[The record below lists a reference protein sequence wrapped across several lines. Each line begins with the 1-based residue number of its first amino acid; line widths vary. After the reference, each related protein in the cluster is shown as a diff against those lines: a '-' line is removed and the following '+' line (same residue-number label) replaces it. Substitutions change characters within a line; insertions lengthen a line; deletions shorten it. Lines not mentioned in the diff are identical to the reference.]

1 MSRVSRTLAWIG
13 LGVVN
18 GATVG
23 VILAILF
30 GWFTVGCNG
39 NGYEAV
45 NDALPFGAIL
55 GAMIGLI
62 GGAVCESRGT
72 KMRPFVYS
80 GVAAC
85 VLAVCLY
92 FCHGMS
98 SALYHLHEPRPKIE
112 HEPADDDKAPEPPP
126 AKEEK

>member
-18 GATVG
+18 GAAVG

-39 NGYEAV
+39 DGHEAV

-55 GAMIGLI
+55 GSMIGLI
-62 GGAVCESRGT
+62 GGVVGDFQGM
-72 KMRPFVYS
+72 KMRPFVLS

-92 FCHGMS
+92 FCHGLFD
-98 SALYHLHEPRPKIE
+98 AL
-112 HEPADDDKAPEPPP
+112 DDL
-126 AKEEK
+126 